1 MSNEPLAD
9 PLERAVSE
17 RETLIR
23 LCVYAFDRA
32 RSTGVTERLEE
43 GLDSVGVTALRPRG
57 EPFDPARHEA
67 GGVVTT
73 ADHTLDG
80 LVAETETLGFADR
93 GRMVRP
99 PVVTVY
105 RLDPTPA
112 TPPPETEHT
121 GEGDGAPG
129 PAATAGGPGTSPN
142 TETAES

>member
-23 LCVYAFDRA
+23 LCVYALDRA

-67 GGVVTT
+67 GGVVAT

-105 RLDPTPA
+105 RLDPA
-112 TPPPETEHT
+112 PERERT
-121 GEGDGAPG
+121 GEGDDARG
-129 PAATAGGPGTSPN
+129 PAATAGSPGTSPS
-142 TETAES
+142 TETAEP